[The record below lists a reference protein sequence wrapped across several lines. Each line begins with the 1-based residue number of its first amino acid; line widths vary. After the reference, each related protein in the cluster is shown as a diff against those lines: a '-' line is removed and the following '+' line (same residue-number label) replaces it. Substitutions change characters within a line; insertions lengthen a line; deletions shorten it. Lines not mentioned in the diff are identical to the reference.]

1 MAQAARPLP
10 PEPPA
15 APRLR
20 VVPSTDRRRPS
31 AAVIRRRRVVALL
44 GLAALIGLPVGVVAI
59 GGGASSETA
68 RIEALL
74 STGSVAPATLCDHLS
89 QGMLGAIGGHGA
101 CVAASPERGPSATVD
116 QVRVDGAAATALVHS
131 DRGTERVRLVL
142 EDGDWKVDDVR

>member
-20 VVPSTDRRRPS
+20 VVPPPTGRRPP
-31 AAVIRRRRVVALL
+31 AAVIRRRRIVALL
-44 GLAALIGLPVGVVAI
+44 GLTVLIGLPIGVVAI
-59 GGGASSETA
+59 GGGSSEGA

-74 STGSVAPATLCDHLS
+74 TKGSVAPATLCDHLS
-89 QGMLGAIGGHGA
+89 QGMLQAIGGHGA
-101 CVAASPERGPSATVD
+101 CVAASPERGPSATVES
-116 QVRVDGAAATALVHS
+116 VRVDGTTASAVVHS
-131 DRGTERVRLVL
+131 DRGTERVSLVL